1 MSETRL
7 LSRLIGDIYDAA
19 FDPARW
25 PGVLEEACRFVGSAG
40 LYLQDAVN
48 DAADMSERLEPPRG
62 QNCIDAHVQ
71 PDSSSARVATRGVG
85 EVVAISAFI
94 PYDEFLEAPFDR
106 QQWMR
111 PQAWLDL
118 ATSLLDESGTGDAVL
133 DFFRPARIDDLA
145 RRRVRLL
152 VPHIRRAVFIGKVL
166 LLRDAKTT
174 TLADALDSIAA
185 ALFLVDGQGRLTRSN
200 ARGQALIADGS
211 ILRTAGGRL
220 VVIDPVADQAL
231 RDALAVAASGEA
243 IPGKQGTVVPLGR
256 SDGECHVAHV
266 LAAPPNSRRKVA
278 AGGEA
283 IATVLVRKALLATP
297 STPEIIATL
306 YGLTPGELRVLL
318 AVFES
323 DGMSDLV
330 EVLGISE
337 PTVRTHLR
345 RLFEKTGAKRQ
356 ANLVKLVAGFS
367 RSVS

>member
-1 MSETRL
+1 M
-7 LSRLIGDIYDAA
+7 
-19 FDPARW
+19 P
-25 PGVLEEACRFVGSAG
+25 
-40 LYLQDAVN
+40 
-48 DAADMSERLEPPRG
+48 
-62 QNCIDAHVQ
+62 
-71 PDSSSARVATRGVG
+71 
-85 EVVAISAFI
+85 
-94 PYDEFLEAPFDR
+94 
-106 QQWMR
+106 

-118 ATSLLDESGTGDAVL
+118 AASLLDESGTGDAVL
-133 DFFRPARIDDLA
+133 SPFRCERIDDLA

-152 VPHIRRAVFIGKVL
+152 MPHIRRAIVIGKVL
-166 LLRDAKTT
+166 LLRDAKTA
-174 TLADALDSIAA
+174 TLADALDSVAA

-200 ARGQALIADGS
+200 ATGQILIAEGS

-220 VVIDPVADQAL
+220 VVSDPVADQVL

-243 IPGKQGTVVPLGR
+243 MPGQQGVAVPLGR
-256 SDGECHVAHV
+256 SGGEWHVAHV
-266 LAAPPNSRRKVA
+266 LPGLSNAGRKVA

-283 IATVLVRKALLATP
+283 IATVLVRKASLATP

-323 DGMSDLV
+323 DGMSDLA

-356 ANLVKLVAGFS
+356 ADLVKLVAGFA

>member
-1 MSETRL
+1 
-7 LSRLIGDIYDAA
+7 
-19 FDPARW
+19 
-25 PGVLEEACRFVGSAG
+25 
-40 LYLQDAVN
+40 
-48 DAADMSERLEPPRG
+48 
-62 QNCIDAHVQ
+62 
-71 PDSSSARVATRGVG
+71 
-85 EVVAISAFI
+85 
-94 PYDEFLEAPFDR
+94 
-106 QQWMR
+106 MR

-118 ATSLLDESGTGDAVL
+118 AASLLDESGTGDAVL
-133 DFFRPARIDDLA
+133 SPFRPARIDDLA

-152 VPHIRRAVFIGKVL
+152 LPHIRRAIFIGKVL
-166 LLRDAKTT
+166 LLRDAKTA

-200 ARGQALIADGS
+200 ARGEALIADGS

-220 VVIDPVADQAL
+220 VVSDSVADQAL

-243 IPGKQGTVVPLGR
+243 MPGQQGIAVPLGR
-256 SDGECHVAHV
+256 CDGDWQVAHV
-266 LAAPPNSRRKVA
+266 LPVPSNARRKVA

-297 STPEIIATL
+297 PTPEIIARL
-306 YGLTPGELRVLL
+306 YGLTPSELRVLL

-323 DGMSDLV
+323 DGAPDFS

-337 PTVRTHLR
+337 PTMRTHLR

-356 ANLVKLVAGFS
+356 ADLVKLVAGFS